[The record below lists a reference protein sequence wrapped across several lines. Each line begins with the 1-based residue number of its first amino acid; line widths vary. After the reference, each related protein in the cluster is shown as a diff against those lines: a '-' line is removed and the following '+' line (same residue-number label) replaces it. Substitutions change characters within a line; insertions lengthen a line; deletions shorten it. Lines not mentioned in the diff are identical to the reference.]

1 LVSDPSAAR
10 LELEKG
16 DSDIAEGID
25 LDQIEKLKS
34 NSNISIVKKPSL
46 LVDYVYINCT
56 KANPALKNPKVR
68 QAINYGIDYNSI
80 IDK

>member
-1 LVSDPSAAR
+1 M
-10 LELEKG
+10 
-16 DSDIAEGID
+16 
-25 LDQIEKLKS
+25 
-34 NSNISIVKKPSL
+34 KKPSL

-80 IDK
+80 IDKVMHGYATPLASPVPKGLWGYN